1 MHPAQIPCRATFATA
16 LFLAAALLPHPVTAA
31 SAPAARV
38 TDDPVLTAAHP
49 LGQTAR
55 RIIGED
61 VRSTTGQAL
70 GEVRDLVVSAD
81 GRVLYALISSGGI
94 LGVGDIIRAVPFSA
108 FTSTTTGPGKALAVD
123 LGGAD
128 WNKAPIV
135 RLDQLAALD
144 TDAQVRSINQYFG
157 RPVPV
162 GHARDRHD
170 AGSLRLV
177 SQLNGQPVLHDGQT
191 LGEITDIYLHQ
202 DRALA
207 VIDPADHELAARG
220 RIVVGLD
227 RLSWVT
233 PNATAAETTLT
244 PADLANAA
252 PLPVEGIAV
261 ADRPYRW
268 VAAESNGRQLAPITD
283 GSAAPVS
290 VVARTPVADVRSAV
304 HDDPALAPALRRV
317 QFQANGRELRLTGT
331 VGSEQMRQQVATETA
346 RVAKGWTV
354 KNDLTVQS
362 AAE

>member
-1 MHPAQIPCRATFATA
+1 MHATQFPRHPTLATA
-16 LFLAAALLPHPVTAA
+16 LFFAALLPHPAA
-31 SAPAARV
+31 AESAPPARV

-49 LGQTAR
+49 LGQSAR

-135 RLDQLAALD
+135 RLDQLDALNS
-144 TDAQVRSINQYFG
+144 DAQVRSINQYFG

-162 GHARDRHD
+162 VRAGDRHE
-170 AGSLRLV
+170 AASLRLV
-177 SQLNGQPVLHDGQT
+177 SQLNGQPVMHDGQT
-191 LGEITDIYLHQ
+191 LGEISDIYLHQ

-207 VIDPADHELAARG
+207 VIDPTDRELAARG

-227 RLSWVT
+227 RLKWLA

-244 PADLANAA
+244 SADLANAA

-261 ADRPYRW
+261 ADQPYRW
-268 VAAESNGRQLAPITD
+268 VATETSGRRLAPITD
-283 GSAAPVS
+283 GSTAPVS
-290 VVARTPVADVRSAV
+290 VVARTPVADVRNAL
-304 HDDPALAPALRRV
+304 HADPALAPTLRRV
-317 QFQANGRELRLTGT
+317 ELQANGRELRLTGT
-331 VGSEQMRQQVATETA
+331 VPSEQLRQQLATAAA
-346 RVAKGWTV
+346 RVARGWTV